1 MTNVV
6 CAAIAAVVGVA
17 ASAQG
22 SLVFSS
28 NFSTFTPGNLVG
40 QGGWTDAAAGT
51 GNPIQVAA
59 GMVVIPGGQTTNA
72 QDARQAFAPVPLT
85 AGQSFYGGFS
95 VRVNSAPSGG
105 DGSSYFVALE
115 ESSAGFDNARV
126 VARQVSATT
135 FQLGLRATG
144 QSGNSFTFGAPLN
157 YGQTY
162 NVIVAWDAVAGTA
175 NDVLYMF
182 VNAPAGPR
190 NNANAYVVN
199 NQVNATGDAP
209 GFNGFVFSQFGSS
222 TLSSADAMFGRAAAA
237 TSYEA
242 IAGFIPAP
250 GTMALMGLAGLAA
263 ARRRRA

>member
-1 MTNVV
+1 MKTVV
-6 CAAIAAVVGVA
+6 CAAIAAMGLA
-17 ASAQG
+17 ATAQA

-28 NFSTFTPGNLVG
+28 NFSTFSNGDLAG

-51 GNPIQVAA
+51 GSPIQVAG
-59 GMVVIPGGQTTNA
+59 GMVVIPGGQATNA
-72 QDARQAFAPVPLT
+72 QDVRRAFTPVPLT

-95 VRVNSAPSGG
+95 LRVNSAPSSG

-115 ESSAGFDNARV
+115 ESGGAFDNARV
-126 VARQVSATT
+126 VARQLTATT

-157 YGQTY
+157 YGQSY
-162 NVIVAWDAVAGTA
+162 NVIIAWDSVAGTA

-182 VNAPAGPR
+182 VDAPAGPR

-199 NQVNATGDAP
+199 NQLNASGDAP

-222 TLSSADAMFGRAAAA
+222 TLSTADAMFGRAAAA

-250 GTMALMGLAGLAA
+250 GPMALLGLAGLAA